1 MKQKKNK
8 PMTVKVEADTTE
20 LDEVIE
26 KVQLLNE
33 KLKEVNTLLKELTS
47 GESLIEI
54 NIKL

>member
-1 MKQKKNK
+1 MDKKKNEH
-8 PMTVKVEADTTE
+8 MTVKVEADTTE

-26 KVQLLNE
+26 KVQLLTE

>member
-26 KVQLLNE
+26 KVQLLTE